1 MAPVLDELASEYAGR
16 VKFAILNMD
25 HDQQIAAQNGVN
37 GTPTL
42 FFYKQ
47 GRLVD
52 RVVGA
57 VPRPELQRRLDA
69 LLVHS

>member
-1 MAPVLDELASEYAGR
+1 VSTDR
-16 VKFAILNMD
+16 
-25 HDQQIAAQNGVN
+25 DQRIAAQNGVN
-37 GTPTL
+37 GVPTF

-57 VPRPELQRRLDA
+57 VPRTELQHRLDA
-69 LLVHS
+69 LLLA

>member
-1 MAPVLDELASEYAGR
+1 
-16 VKFAILNMD
+16 MD
-25 HDQQIAAQNGVN
+25 RDQGIAAQNGVN

-47 GRLVD
+47 GRLTD

-57 VPRPELQRRLDA
+57 LPRAELQRRLDA
-69 LLVHS
+69 LLLHN

>member
-1 MAPVLDELASEYAGR
+1 VPVLEELASEYSGR

-25 HDQQIAAQNGVN
+25 QNQSIASQNGVN

-57 VPRPELQRRLDA
+57 LPKAELQKHLNV
-69 LLVHS
+69 LIIS

>member
-1 MAPVLDELASEYAGR
+1 
-16 VKFAILNMD
+16 MD
-25 HDQQIAAQNGVN
+25 HDQRIAAQNGVN

-52 RVVGA
+52 RVAGA
-57 VPRPELQRRLDA
+57 VPRTELQRRLDS
-69 LLVHS
+69 LLLHS